1 MATRRYALEGL
12 ITVSVLASALVVLG
26 PLAARAADAAYCQ
39 DYAHATLDQVETG
52 LAIPACA
59 GGMKGNRWSQ
69 AFQAHFVY
77 CMSNPSSA
85 VETLRGER
93 SDYLR
98 SCGALH

>member
-1 MATRRYALEGL
+1 MAMRRYALERL
-12 ITVSVLASALVVLG
+12 IYVSVLASSLIVLI
-26 PLAARAADAAYCQ
+26 PLAARAADAGYCQ
-39 DYAHATLDQVETG
+39 EYAHATLDQVETG

-69 AFQAHFVY
+69 AFRTHFVY

-93 SDYLR
+93 ADYLH
-98 SCGALH
+98 SCGAAH

>member
-1 MATRRYALEGL
+1 MATCRYALEGL